1 MATKRYNSKTFE
13 FTVNGEVIRFYCDTT
28 DTKNGFC
35 HHVFADGGGKDYEH
49 TRVSYFNRTW
59 ESFEYETALKSA
71 AAKFCKSLREPLR
84 LEIQAVALGEHEK
97 AEKFIQAFRANFA
110 LLSTEQKKFVR
121 DHTLEITCKNQAKM
135 INTAVAMMAA
145 LQIHF

>member
-13 FTVNGEVIRFYCDTT
+13 FAVNGEVIRFYCDTT
-28 DTKNGFC
+28 YTKNGFC

-59 ESFEYETALKSA
+59 ETFDYETALKSA
-71 AAKFCKSLREPLR
+71 VAKFRKVLRAPLLLELQAISLN
-84 LEIQAVALGEHEK
+84 EHEK
-97 AEKFIQAFRANFA
+97 AEKFIQAFQANFA

-121 DHTLEITCKNQAKM
+121 DHTPEITTKDQAKTV
-135 INTAVAMMAA
+135 NAAVAILAA
-145 LQIHF
+145 I